1 MDTDSEEEI
10 ELLDTGQLH
19 PDIFV
24 SDEFMEQG
32 KGNLVKEEECQLSHT
47 AIFDDVANI
56 PISTDQSILSGQPQL
71 DTDQGATKEYLDAS
85 NVILDTNVSS
95 EPDVLSSDQF
105 TGMQHDVSLEDN
117 DLKQSSTIYVEEVTS
132 LPMPGGEIIPLNE
145 QVMDQLD
152 STKENTIVY
161 NNLLNTES
169 GMKSDAEFV
178 SGVDYLYPLGSPSFD
193 ADPLIWLPPEPA
205 NKEDD
210 IDTLTNHEDDSDDND
225 TRWGKS
231 SLNLS
236 FDKERN
242 KNSREDQLQKAMSEV
257 MNGQFKI
264 LVSRFLAAE
273 GFSLSDGGTDNTWL
287 DIVASLSWH
296 AALLIKPDDNVGNAM
311 DPWSYVRVRC
321 IASGSCQQR

>member
-1 MDTDSEEEI
+1 MDTDSEEDT

-19 PDIFV
+19 PHILI

-32 KGNLVKEEECQLSHT
+32 KVNLVKEEECQLNPT
-47 AIFDDVANI
+47 AVFNNVANI
-56 PISTDQSILSGQPQL
+56 PIYADQSILCGQPQL
-71 DTDQGATKEYLDAS
+71 GTDQGATKEYFDAS
-85 NVILDTNVSS
+85 NVILGSNVPSK
-95 EPDVLSSDQF
+95 PDDLSSDQL
-105 TGMQHDVSLEDN
+105 TGIQHGVSLEDN
-117 DLKQSSTIYVEEVTS
+117 DLKQSNMTYIEEVTS

-161 NNLLNTES
+161 NNLLNTGS
-169 GMKSDAEFV
+169 GMKSDAEFE
-178 SGVDYLYPLGSPSFD
+178 SGVDYLYPLVSPSFD
-193 ADPLIWLPPEPA
+193 ADPHIWLPPKPA

-210 IDTLTNHEDDSDDND
+210 VDTLANHEDDSDSND

-236 FDKERN
+236 FDEERSN
-242 KNSREDQLQKAMSEV
+242 NSREDQLQKAMSEV

-273 GFSLSDGGTDNTWL
+273 GFSFSDGGTGNTWL

-296 AALLIKPDDNVGNAM
+296 AALLVKPDDHVGNAM
-311 DPWSYVRVRC
+311 DPGLYVKVKC